1 MLLYFE
7 NKKGVKKKGYQQVL
21 PRAKLLLREMYDVL
35 VALDVR
41 CVKNVAF
48 LLWIIRRRYD

>member
-1 MLLYFE
+1 M
-7 NKKGVKKKGYQQVL
+7 L